1 MTTGRHARVPLM
13 RKFRGPVHS
22 RIQCGDTSFVFH
34 ARLQPLAP
42 VGILHL
48 TSIYNSPGFHAL
60 SLYQATVHSKH
71 RILDILETLN
81 TALHLLRR
89 RIVST
94 FRVLVNIQLVVLII
108 TALVLS
114 LHNILPQNLGDG
126 LYVLDRIVDLF

>member
-1 MTTGRHARVPLM
+1 MTTGPHERMPLR

-22 RIQCGDTSFVFH
+22 RVQCGDTSHVSQ

-48 TSIYNSPGFHAL
+48 TSICKS
-60 SLYQATVHSKH
+60 ATVHSKH
-71 RILDILETLN
+71 RILDILEALN

-89 RIVST
+89 RIVSA

-114 LHNILPQNLGDG
+114 LHNILSQNLGDG